1 MYPFFLRSLI
11 LTSSKVGM
19 VLFPEFEMLDAFGPL
34 EMFAALFH
42 VQEKIELITIGCT
55 ADTTDEEVQ
64 ATNAQVPDALKSE
77 RGLSQMFIRASQGPL
92 VVTDCSLGD
101 CPELDVLLIPGGL
114 GTRMQVGNK
123 VLIDFIRDRAEKA
136 TMVCSICTGSVL
148 LAEAGLLDGK
158 KATTNKRAFN
168 WAKTGW
174 DKVLWQESA
183 RWQRDGKFI
192 TSSGVSAGTDLA
204 LFAISL
210 MFSKETAKKVATVT
224 EYKWDEDPS
233 NDPFSE
239 SIPNPAAVPP
249 PPPRA
254 PSLSTIPS
262 NDMEEGE
269 EDGTFG
275 GEEDGTCGVI
285 EITEPS
291 DQLDDVADDDL
302 ISLDD
307 SASIDASLKLVRTA
321 VDQRMCMT
329 DE

>member
-1 MYPFFLRSLI
+1 
-11 LTSSKVGM
+11 M

-42 VQEKIELITIGCT
+42 VQEKIELVTIGCT

-64 ATNAQVPDALKSE
+64 GTNAQVPDALKSNE
-77 RGLSQMFIRASQGPL
+77 GRKQMFIRASQGPL
-92 VVTDCSLGD
+92 VVTDCSLSD
-101 CPELDVLLIPGGL
+101 CPHLDVLLIPGGL

-123 VLIDFIRDRAEKA
+123 ELIDFIRERAEKA

-168 WAKTGW
+168 WAKNGW

-210 MFSKETAKKVATVT
+210 MFSKEVAEKVCNVT
-224 EYKWDEDPS
+224 EYKWDQNPL
-233 NDPFSE
+233 NDPFCD
-239 SIPNPAAVPP
+239 SIPGRAPTSSPPPPP
-249 PPPRA
+249 PPPR
-254 PSLSTIPS
+254 
-262 NDMEEGE
+262 
-269 EDGTFG
+269 
-275 GEEDGTCGVI
+275 
-285 EITEPS
+285 
-291 DQLDDVADDDL
+291 
-302 ISLDD
+302 
-307 SASIDASLKLVRTA
+307 
-321 VDQRMCMT
+321 
-329 DE
+329 